1 MVSSVHPA
9 GSGSAL
15 GSHKA
20 RGHVGGPVRFVTPKP
35 RPSARLSAHASP
47 APRAPPVQ
55 SLLKR
60 PRSGALARS
69 QAASAIVPGSEVSP
83 APGEGPRAAEGRNK
97 TGSRRSPRRCS
108 AVSGL
113 NLAVLGREATEAKG
127 ERSSEHS
134 ARGSVREPSAAS
146 RGSAEAPRP
155 LAGARGGEEV
165 LRGLAEA

>member
-20 RGHVGGPVRFVTPKP
+20 RGHVGGPVRFVTPRP

-97 TGSRRSPRRCS
+97 TGSRRSPRRCPT
-108 AVSGL
+108 VSGL

-127 ERSSEHS
+127 GE
-134 ARGSVREPSAAS
+134 ARRTRREEASGSLRRRREGPPKPPGRWLGPGVVRKCC
-146 RGSAEAPRP
+146 EA
-155 LAGARGGEEV
+155 
-165 LRGLAEA
+165 

>member
-20 RGHVGGPVRFVTPKP
+20 RGHVGGPVRFVTPRP

-97 TGSRRSPRRCS
+97 TGSRRSPRRCPT
-108 AVSGL
+108 VSGL

-127 ERSSEHS
+127 GE
-134 ARGSVREPSAAS
+134 ARRTRREEASGSLRRRREGPPKPPGRWLGPGVVRKCC
-146 RGSAEAPRP
+146 EA
-155 LAGARGGEEV
+155 LLV
-165 LRGLAEA
+165 C